1 MVVKMMNGNMELTCY
16 ANNVISNLAKKYNI
30 GLPDIPKYIKTVRY
44 NMSIPTMLKVFL
56 MKMKDATGTPMN
68 HILTKALIEYA
79 LNHGIS
85 ETDMNIIT
93 LNRDEYLELIS
104 RYEELKRDI
113 QRLSKISKE
122 LDKKDA
128 KIKEL
133 TNLLSEVIKE
143 NKKLKRDYKKLN
155 TQLKNTENKLKM
167 VMKKD
172 PILNLKNHLDE
183 QPENTEFPLTEV
195 FKHLRITHRNDKM
208 KFLDKNLKQD
218 DELSTNYLKV
228 YTFMDD
234 RLSDYLLFT
243 ENDIF
248 NGSITAKSNLKN
260 ILARIDEKIKRQKE
274 LEKLKTQMKSYV
286 KPIELELAGIMK
298 KHPELSEPILEY
310 IAKLNRCE
318 TPQQLINLVNEIGEW
333 LKQYSITLSKD
344 VIEEVSN
351 SIKADE
357 LERNNP
363 QELLRDSD

>member
-1 MVVKMMNGNMELTCY
+1 MNGNMELTHY

-44 NMSIPTMLKVFL
+44 NMSIPTMVKVFL

-93 LNRDEYLELIS
+93 INRDEYLELIAG
-104 RYEELKRDI
+104 YEELKRDI
-113 QRLSKISKE
+113 KRLSKIGKE

-133 TNLLSEVIKE
+133 TKLLNEYKKLE
-143 NKKLKRDYKKLN
+143 KDYKKLKRDYKKLE
-155 TQLKNTENKLKM
+155 TQLKNTENKLKA

-172 PILNLKNHLDE
+172 PILNLKNHLDK
-183 QPENTEFPLTEV
+183 QPENTELPLTEV
-195 FKHLRITHRNDKM
+195 FKHLQITHRNDKM

-218 DELSTNYLKV
+218 NELSTNYLKV

-234 RLSDYLLFT
+234 RLSNYLLIT
-243 ENDIF
+243 EDDIF
-248 NGSITAKSNLKN
+248 NGSIINKSNLNN
-260 ILARIDEKIKRQKE
+260 ILVKINERIEKQKE
-274 LEKLKTQMKSYV
+274 LEKLRMQMKSYI
-286 KPIELELAGIMK
+286 KPIEGELGRIIS
-298 KHPELSEPILEY
+298 KHPELTEPILEY

-318 TPQQLINLVNEIGEW
+318 TPQQLINLVSEIGEW

-344 VIEEVSN
+344 IIEEVIN

-357 LERNNP
+357 QKRNNH